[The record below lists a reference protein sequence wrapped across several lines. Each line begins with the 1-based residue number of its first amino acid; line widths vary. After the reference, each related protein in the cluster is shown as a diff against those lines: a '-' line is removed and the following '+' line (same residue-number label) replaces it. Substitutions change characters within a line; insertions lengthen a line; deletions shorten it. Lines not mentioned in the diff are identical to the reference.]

1 LPASKHFSELLISPA
16 PILDEETA
24 VRLRIAVA
32 RLSRALR
39 PTSAGEAAR
48 LTPTRASV
56 LLTIVREGQIGLS
69 ALAAGE
75 NLNPTMLSRAV
86 SALVQAGLVAR
97 VSDNEDRRA
106 AWVRST
112 PAGRKLAE
120 RMRRE
125 RTAALNHG
133 LEGLSRDDRRAIES
147 ALPAL
152 EGLAKQLRD
161 RRS

>member
-1 LPASKHFSELLISPA
+1 MTSSFAASL
-16 PILDEETA
+16 LDEETA

-32 RLSRALR
+32 RLSRRLR
-39 PTSAGEAAR
+39 ATTAGQAAG

-69 ALAAGE
+69 ALAEAE

-86 SALVQAGLVAR
+86 SALVEAGLVAR
-97 VSDNEDRRA
+97 VSDDDDRRA
-106 AWVRST
+106 AWVKST
-112 PAGRKLAE
+112 AAGRKLAE

-125 RTAALNHG
+125 RTAAINRG
-133 LEGLSRDDRRAIES
+133 LEGLPEAEQRAIER

-152 EGLAKQLRD
+152 EGLAEQLRE
-161 RRS
+161 RRP

>member
-1 LPASKHFSELLISPA
+1 MTPTSSTPL
-16 PILDEETA
+16 LDEETA

-39 PTSAGEAAR
+39 PTSAGQAVG

-69 ALAAGE
+69 ALAARE
-75 NLNPTMLSRAV
+75 SLNPTMLSRAI
-86 SALVQAGLVAR
+86 SALVEAGLVAR
-97 VSDNEDRRA
+97 VSNDDDRRA
-106 AWVRST
+106 AYVKST
-112 PAGRKLAE
+112 AAGRKLAE

-125 RTAALNHG
+125 RTAAINRG
-133 LEGLSRDDRRAIES
+133 LEGLPEAERVALEL

-152 EGLAKQLRD
+152 EGLAEKLRGGQP
-161 RRS
+161 